1 MLAHPRGISVTAQSL
16 KTHNIKTKVLV
27 LEILGAVCLVPGG
40 HQRVMS
46 AIDEFTTFAY
56 ERTRFQVCVCIC
68 VYCVRA
74 CVCMYM
80 RVCVYVRVCV
90 CARVCVHAPVCMYT
104 CAHLCLCTCM
114 CVVCVHK
121 GWNDEGNKNNKVM
134 I

>member
-56 ERTRFQVCVCIC
+56 ERTRFQV
-68 VYCVRA
+68 Y
-74 CVCMYM
+74 
-80 RVCVYVRVCV
+80 VYV
-90 CARVCVHAPVCMYT
+90 
-104 CAHLCLCTCM
+104 
-114 CVVCVHK
+114 CVVCVCVRVRACAHAC
-121 GWNDEGNKNNKVM
+121 VLACACVYVCTHLCACACVHTCVYVHACVLCVCT
-134 I
+134 